1 MKVAIKGA
9 FLAQQ
14 TFGNRLAEA
23 RRRRGLTL
31 EQVHAQLRI
40 SPTIL
45 EALEVGDFR
54 HMPLKGHAR
63 NMVSSYARYLGLDP
77 EDMTKQFLG
86 EYHDFENREA
96 RSVSSTFSS
105 SSFGSGVTRIDHVE
119 AIPSASQRTGKYAE
133 GQSATSMW
141 DKPIPKSE
149 LNRGYDSRSQSAQR
163 VANAASRRRA
173 QSYDDRLSSRSGSG
187 SYTPQPSL
195 PMRVFSVIFR
205 SPAVLVVVLIVL
217 IVALLVVWAMVA
229 NSCRGEGGEIIPIN
243 AGGSVVVEDT
253 PETTDTTDP
262 ATDVGQEAE
271 DESQYGPFELT
282 VTPAEGTGPWTEVTV
297 DGENVCAELLS
308 ETKTWQVTDK
318 CVISTGQPD
327 NLKITRNDVD
337 VTLDVNEAGIGT
349 VELTVQT
356 KPDNQASQTNQ
367 ENQEAGTNG

>member
-63 NMVSSYARYLGLDP
+63 NMVSSYARYLGLNP
-77 EDMTKQFLG
+77 EDITKQFLS

-96 RSVSSTFSS
+96 RNASSTFSS
-105 SSFGSGVTRIDHVE
+105 SSFGSGVARVDHVGP
-119 AIPSASQRTGKYAE
+119 IPSMSQRTGKYAE
-133 GQSATSMW
+133 GQSSSSMW

-149 LNRGYDSRSQSAQR
+149 LNRGYDSRSESAQR

-173 QSYDDRLSSRSGSG
+173 QSYDDRLSNRSGSG

-195 PMRVFSVIFR
+195 PMRIFSVIFR
-205 SPAVLVVVLIVL
+205 SPVVLVIVL
-217 IVALLVVWAMVA
+217 VILLVALLVVWAMLA
-229 NSCRGEGGEIIPIN
+229 NSCRAQEDEIIPIN
-243 AGGSVVVEDT
+243 TGSVVIDDT
-253 PETTDTTDP
+253 PGTADTTDP
-262 ATDVGQEAE
+262 AADTPQEE

-282 VTPAEGTGPWTEVTV
+282 VTPAAGTGPWTEVTV
-297 DGENVCAELLS
+297 DGENVCAELLT
-308 ETKTWQVTDK
+308 EAKTWQVADK
-318 CVISTGQPD
+318 CTVSTGQPD
-327 NLKITRNDVD
+327 NLTVARNGTN
-337 VTLDVNEAGIGT
+337 VTLETNSDGVGWL
-349 VELTVQT
+349 ELTVLV
-356 KPDNQASQTNQ
+356 KPDNQASQTSQ